1 MRILRYRGNSYA
13 SPEPI
18 NAAPRPGA
26 RSYRWVQYRPSRPT
40 RLFPCVNARPQQ
52 ATISWRPEP
61 AQLCSRRKETVEASS
76 SLKRSI
82 SSKVLVKLRLARA
95 EAVTSYMRCRG

>member
-26 RSYRWVQYRPSRPT
+26 RSYRWVKYSIETNKVVTLRQREAAAH
-40 RLFPCVNARPQQ
+40 ND
-52 ATISWRPEP
+52 
-61 AQLCSRRKETVEASS
+61 QLA
-76 SLKRSI
+76 
-82 SSKVLVKLRLARA
+82 A
-95 EAVTSYMRCRG
+95 

>member
-26 RSYRWVQYRPSRPT
+26 RSYRWVKYAIETNKVVPLRQRETAAS
-40 RLFPCVNARPQQ
+40 NDQ
-52 ATISWRPEP
+52 AGGLS
-61 AQLCSRRKETVEASS
+61 QLSC
-76 SLKRSI
+76 
-82 SSKVLVKLRLARA
+82 ARA
-95 EAVTSYMRCRG
+95 GKRPWKRALR

>member
-26 RSYRWVQYRPSRPT
+26 RSYRWVKYAIETNKVVP
-40 RLFPCVNARPQQ
+40 LPQREAASNNQ
-52 ATISWRPEP
+52 
-61 AQLCSRRKETVEASS
+61 QLA
-76 SLKRSI
+76 
-82 SSKVLVKLRLARA
+82 A
-95 EAVTSYMRCRG
+95 

>member
-26 RSYRWVQYRPSRPT
+26 RSYRWVKYAIDTNKVVPLRQREAAAH
-40 RLFPCVNARPQQ
+40 ND
-52 ATISWRPEP
+52 
-61 AQLCSRRKETVEASS
+61 QLA
-76 SLKRSI
+76 
-82 SSKVLVKLRLARA
+82 A
-95 EAVTSYMRCRG
+95 

>member
-26 RSYRWVQYRPSRPT
+26 RSYRWVKYTIETNKVVPLRQGE
-40 RLFPCVNARPQQ
+40 A
-52 ATISWRPEP
+52 ATHNN
-61 AQLCSRRKETVEASS
+61 QLA
-76 SLKRSI
+76 
-82 SSKVLVKLRLARA
+82 A
-95 EAVTSYMRCRG
+95 

>member
-26 RSYRWVQYRPSRPT
+26 RSYRWVKYAIET
-40 RLFPCVNARPQQ
+40 NKVVPCGNARPQQ
-52 ATISWRPEP
+52 ATLSWRPEH
-61 AQLCSRRKETVEASS
+61 AQLCWRRKATVEASS

-95 EAVTSYMRCRG
+95 EAVTS

>member
-26 RSYRWVQYRPSRPT
+26 RSYRWVKYAIDS
-40 RLFPCVNARPQQ
+40 N
-52 ATISWRPEP
+52 
-61 AQLCSRRKETVEASS
+61 
-76 SLKRSI
+76 
-82 SSKVLVKLRLARA
+82 KVCLLY
-95 EAVTSYMRCRG
+95 TSDAADE

>member
-26 RSYRWVQYRPSRPT
+26 RSYRWVKYAIETNKVVSLRQRETAANNDQLVAWSRQECCGITPLMRGRP
-40 RLFPCVNARPQQ
+40 
-52 ATISWRPEP
+52 
-61 AQLCSRRKETVEASS
+61 
-76 SLKRSI
+76 
-82 SSKVLVKLRLARA
+82 
-95 EAVTSYMRCRG
+95 

>member
-26 RSYRWVQYRPSRPT
+26 RSYRWVKYAIET
-40 RLFPCVNARPQQ
+40 NNFIPQRQ
-52 ATISWRPEP
+52 REA
-61 AQLCSRRKETVEASS
+61 AAHNDQLA
-76 SLKRSI
+76 
-82 SSKVLVKLRLARA
+82 A
-95 EAVTSYMRCRG
+95 

>member
-26 RSYRWVQYRPSRPT
+26 RSYRWVKY
-40 RLFPCVNARPQQ
+40 A
-52 ATISWRPEP
+52 I
-61 AQLCSRRKETVEASS
+61 ETNKVVPLRQRESSASNDH
-76 SLKRSI
+76 
-82 SSKVLVKLRLARA
+82 LAD
-95 EAVTSYMRCRG
+95 

>member
-26 RSYRWVQYRPSRPT
+26 RSYR
-40 RLFPCVNARPQQ
+40 CVKNSNETNKDDHLRQREA
-52 ATISWRPEP
+52 AAHHE
-61 AQLCSRRKETVEASS
+61 QLA
-76 SLKRSI
+76 
-82 SSKVLVKLRLARA
+82 A
-95 EAVTSYMRCRG
+95 